1 MVNDAN
7 GGTMRFSSK
16 NELALLLQRHEP
28 LYAVLDAARGP
39 QVLKLVRASSDEA
52 RSLYNGRRGEQLA
65 TVAPYLVRMPTGS
78 RQLEA
83 LLREGWG
90 QSWGV
95 LVACDSPF
103 DDLRRHLRRFLVVQT
118 EERQALYFRFYD
130 PRILEPFLNTVTNEE
145 RRAFFGPVSAFLV
158 EGRSEGTVLRWL
170 PAGVPTMQ
178 PNAPWEL
185 LTIRD
190 AQMTVF
196 SQSLMERFID
206 RMGKT
211 IRLRL
216 NACSNRS
223 VICKEIERA
232 RRHGIVSER
241 GVERYLMITS
251 VLGSRFDV
259 RVPWARTVLLQEDA
273 DERRKLRRLECR
285 LRRAGSRATLPADR
299 AQSKG
304 PKGT

>member
-1 MVNDAN
+1 MVNEAS
-7 GGTMRFSSK
+7 GSTMRFSSK
-16 NELALLLQRHEP
+16 DELALLLQRHEP
-28 LYAVLDAARGP
+28 LYAVLDAARSP
-39 QVLKLVRASSDEA
+39 HVLKLVHASSDEA
-52 RSLYNGRRGEQLA
+52 RSLYNGRRGEQFA
-65 TVAPYLVRMPTGS
+65 AVAPYLVRMSTGS
-78 RQLEA
+78 RQLEE

-118 EERQALYFRFYD
+118 EERQALCFRFYD
-130 PRILEPFLNTVTNEE
+130 PRILAPFLNTATEEE
-145 RRAFFGPVSAFLV
+145 RRAFFGPVSAFLM

-170 PAGVPTMQ
+170 PAGAPTMQ

-185 LTIRD
+185 VTIRD

-196 SQSLMERFID
+196 SQSLIERFID

-216 NACSNRS
+216 KASSNRA
-223 VICKEIERA
+223 VICEEIERA
-232 RRHGIVSER
+232 RRYGIVSER

-259 RVPWARTVLLQEDA
+259 RVPWARAVLLHEGA
-273 DERRKLRRLECR
+273 DERRKLWRLECR
-285 LRRAGSRATLPADR
+285 LRRSDSRAPLLADQ
-299 AQSKG
+299 AK
-304 PKGT
+304 PKGS